1 MKLLT
6 PPRIFWNVRGYV
18 SESAQKKLRHE
29 AQRQMGLLT
38 HAMSFRGLDQGCR
51 SRPVGGYEF
60 RCVSVFGLNSVAIT
74 LIKKVGKRKAAL
86 KEEICWCTCQFA
98 EGKVAYIVEAATG
111 TGTCKPGESGYPTCA
126 INAIEDYEGLR
137 YGVHVCQK
145 LRWSSFICVPTDFET
160 YLVGDKVVVL
170 YLDAW
175 DPIDCECAACGV
187 EGRDKTDD
195 TVVEALDGQFIVMP
209 YEFES

>member
-1 MKLLT
+1 M
-6 PPRIFWNVRGYV
+6 
-18 SESAQKKLRHE
+18 A
-29 AQRQMGLLT
+29 
-38 HAMSFRGLDQGCR
+38 FRGLTQGRR
-51 SRPVGGYEF
+51 SRAVGGFEF
-60 RCVSVFGLNSVAIT
+60 RCVSVFGLNSVAIS
-74 LIKKVGKRKAAL
+74 LARSVDEKKEAL
-86 KEEICWCTCQFA
+86 EEELCWCTCQFA

-111 TGTCKPGESGYPTCA
+111 TGICKPGESGYPTCA

-175 DPIDCECAACGV
+175 EPVDCERAACSV
-187 EGRDKTDD
+187 TGRDKTDD
-195 TVVEALDGQFIVMP
+195 TVVDALDGQFIVMP